1 MCSSQV
7 TTAPLFTTSSTF
19 VQPIT
24 GKGPPFR
31 HLLSTVEAP
40 RLFMLI
46 EHDALPSFS
55 SDPLSLL
62 PECAHLTSFDSIPST
77 PLHTLISLGLDT
89 AKPQALHAK
98 SNVQLDAVTRYI
110 CNVGFGGAGKG
121 DRHGHYPTP
130 HGTVA
135 RTKES
140 PGTFNAA
147 SNMARKFQLDDGDCK
162 DIFIRCKTTD
172 KNVINVNYTKGQE
185 DHHPQSPYPSSG
197 DAVLSFWETGPRF
210 SYHGWFLDDP
220 STQAT
225 PERTDS
231 PQVTTGWIRRSGRR
245 GGYQQIDSL
254 LFSVCTSRLNDVKD
268 RIDGNPLN
276 DALRTLPLLR
286 AQHLT
291 CIEQDQL
298 QFQFQSKDPKDPG
311 DDDLQTPLPQSRF
324 LVPDNDDDDDEL
336 QMPLALFPIIS
347 SLPVPVHE
355 FSWKRA
361 AAHPPSCFAVSAIC
375 LRLRE
380 IARPCSILHPLLI
393 TYGAS
398 NVAKPVTQARWF
410 TVHQYPAFL
419 VPQWWIFLFLRCDA
433 LTTTKPA
440 LIPAS
445 RS

>member
-1 MCSSQV
+1 MCSFPV
-7 TTAPLFTTSSTF
+7 GTVPLLTTDSTF
-19 VQPIT
+19 VPPIT

-172 KNVINVNYTKGQE
+172 KNITNENYTKGQE
-185 DHHPQSPYPSSG
+185 SQYPQSPSPSSG
-197 DAVLSFWETGPRF
+197 DVVLSCWETGPQF
-210 SYHGWFLDDP
+210 SYHGRNLGAFSPIPCQRGSSTIPDRENDPVVRQHVGQCYTRQIQNSCYAPRMHNKVLTLDP
-220 STQAT
+220 LNV
-225 PERTDS
+225 
-231 PQVTTGWIRRSGRR
+231 PQVQMRKVEDLEKVTDKLVTGVPAG
-245 GGYQQIDSL
+245 SL
-254 LFSVCTSRLNDVKD
+254 LFSK
-268 RIDGNPLN
+268 
-276 DALRTLPLLR
+276 
-286 AQHLT
+286 
-291 CIEQDQL
+291 
-298 QFQFQSKDPKDPG
+298 
-311 DDDLQTPLPQSRF
+311 
-324 LVPDNDDDDDEL
+324 
-336 QMPLALFPIIS
+336 
-347 SLPVPVHE
+347 
-355 FSWKRA
+355 
-361 AAHPPSCFAVSAIC
+361 
-375 LRLRE
+375 
-380 IARPCSILHPLLI
+380 
-393 TYGAS
+393 
-398 NVAKPVTQARWF
+398 
-410 TVHQYPAFL
+410 
-419 VPQWWIFLFLRCDA
+419 
-433 LTTTKPA
+433 
-440 LIPAS
+440 
-445 RS
+445 